1 MINVVKFIGYYYKCK
16 SCGEVFISER
26 KGKFTK
32 LIEGVSKPRKPPYP
46 PIPPYQPDYDGLGE
60 TILDLLQKEKEQ
72 LKCPKCGSEKVR
84 EMPFYAAEKVIEAIK
99 DIFKKNEKTDNEIR
113 EMKNYNS
120 EDNSVSQLQN
130 LNSILN
136 DIKESKKSSLKE
148 LENNFVSN
156 LEKIYNP
163 IETFIKENMNSEE
176 FGIDTYSLR
185 FNFDKL
191 IKDFK
196 NSFYDDIN
204 NKISLSDYKCLSI
217 LEIKASEKRLV
228 EMNSYIDEII
238 KKSLDKYFDDLD
250 FITNNTIE
258 FIQRSIDRRKKE
270 QLIKIDMIK
279 KEIEENANLN
289 ESEIEEKRKE
299 YDKKEKVIDALLEI
313 LI

>member
-1 MINVVKFIGYYYKCK
+1 MIDFVKFVGYYYKCK
-16 SCGEVFISER
+16 SCGEIFVSER
-26 KGKFTK
+26 KGKFAK
-32 LIEGVSKPRKPPYP
+32 LIEVFEKTSKPPICKDPPDQTDWHEN
-46 PIPPYQPDYDGLGE
+46 IG
-60 TILDLLQKEKEQ
+60 IIFEKEEP

-84 EMPFYAAEKVIEAIK
+84 EMPFYAVEKVAEVIK
-99 DIFKKNEKTDNEIR
+99 DIFKKNEKTNNEIR
-113 EMKNYNS
+113 ETKHYNR

-148 LENNFVSN
+148 LENNFVSK
-156 LEKIYNP
+156 LEEIFNF
-163 IETFIKENMNSEE
+163 IQTFIKENMNSEE

-250 FITNNTIE
+250 FITNNTID
-258 FIQRSIDRRKKE
+258 FIQRNIERRKKE

-279 KEIEENANLN
+279 KEIEDNANLN

-299 YDKKEKVIDALLEI
+299 YERKEKIIDSLLETI
-313 LI
+313 NN

>member
-1 MINVVKFIGYYYKCK
+1 MIDFVKFVGYYYKCK
-16 SCGEVFISER
+16 SCGEIFVSER
-26 KGKFTK
+26 KGKFAK
-32 LIEGVSKPRKPPYP
+32 LIEVFEKTSKPPICKDPPDQTDWHEN
-46 PIPPYQPDYDGLGE
+46 IG
-60 TILDLLQKEKEQ
+60 IIFEKEEP

-84 EMPFYAAEKVIEAIK
+84 EMPFYAVEKVAEVIK
-99 DIFKKNEKTDNEIR
+99 DIFKKNEKTNNEIR
-113 EMKNYNS
+113 ETKHYNR

-136 DIKESKKSSLKE
+136 DIKESKKTSLKE
-148 LENNFVSN
+148 LENYFISN
-156 LEKIYNP
+156 LEEIFNS
-163 IETFIKENMNSEE
+163 IEIFIKENMNSEE

-258 FIQRSIDRRKKE
+258 FIQRNIERIKKE

-299 YDKKEKVIDALLEI
+299 YERKEKIIDSLLETI
-313 LI
+313 NN

>member
-1 MINVVKFIGYYYKCK
+1 MIDFVKFVGYYYKCK
-16 SCGEVFISER
+16 SCGEIFVSER
-26 KGKFTK
+26 KGKFAK
-32 LIEGVSKPRKPPYP
+32 LIEVFEKTSKPPICKDPPDQTDWHEN
-46 PIPPYQPDYDGLGE
+46 IG
-60 TILDLLQKEKEQ
+60 IIFEKEEP
-72 LKCPKCGSEKVR
+72 LKCPKCGSDKVR
-84 EMPFYAAEKVIEAIK
+84 EMPFYAAEKVAEVIK

-113 EMKNYNS
+113 ETKHYDS
-120 EDNSVSQLQN
+120 EDNSISQLQN

-156 LEKIYNP
+156 LEEVFNS
-163 IETFIKENMNSEE
+163 IESFIKENNQLEE
-176 FGIDTYSLR
+176 FNSYSLKA
-185 FNFDKL
+185 NWDKL

-217 LEIKASEKRLV
+217 LEIKASEKRKV

-238 KKSLDKYFDDLD
+238 KNSFDKYFDDLD

-258 FIQRSIDRRKKE
+258 FIQRNINRVMKNNEDSIKN
-270 QLIKIDMIK
+270 IK
-279 KEIEENANLN
+279 KEIEANMQLS

-299 YDKKEKVIDALLEI
+299 YDKKEEIINNLLETI
-313 LI
+313 KN